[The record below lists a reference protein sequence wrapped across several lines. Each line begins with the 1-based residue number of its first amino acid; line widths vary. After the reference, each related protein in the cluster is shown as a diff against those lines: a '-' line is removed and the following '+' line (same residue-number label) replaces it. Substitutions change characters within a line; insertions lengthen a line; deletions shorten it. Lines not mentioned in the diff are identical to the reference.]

1 MTKQKKEQR
10 AMSEAVLT
18 FADLQNRKHWPYSR
32 VTTWRMI
39 RECRFPKPFRMEGVE
54 RNLWLESTVDKFLAQ
69 LANDQARRGVMPDAK
84 G

>member
-39 RECRFPKPFRMEGVE
+39 REGRFPKPFRVEGGV
-54 RNLWLESTVDKFLAQ
+54 RNLWLESTVDKFLADR
-69 LANDQARRGVMPDAK
+69 ANDRPGGR
-84 G
+84 

>member
-39 RECRFPKPFRMEGVE
+39 REGRFPKPFQSGRRRAEPM
-54 RNLWLESTVDKFLAQ
+54 
-69 LANDQARRGVMPDAK
+69 ARKHRG
-84 G
+84 